1 MCERDAV
8 KRHHLSSSVI
18 ASVGYDDGAA
28 TLEVEFRSGEV
39 YRYLDVDPDDADD
52 LLEAERPGAYLNE
65 WIKPRY
71 RYEHV

>member
-1 MCERDAV
+1 MCEADAV
-8 KRHHLSSSVI
+8 KRHRLSSSVI
-18 ASVGYDDGAA
+18 ASVGYDDRAA
-28 TLEVEFRSGEV
+28 MLEVEFRSGEV

-52 LLEAERPGAYLNE
+52 LLGAESPGAYLNE